1 MTGGQD
7 NPAFKKNFKFLV
19 KKVVCKW
26 PRRPSSRNDITAF
39 ENWYGSSCNTSHVT
53 EASNPILHSTP
64 PLH

>member
-7 NPAFKKNFKFLV
+7 SPAFKKNIKFLV

-39 ENWYGSSCNTSHVT
+39 ENWYGSSWNISH
-53 EASNPILHSTP
+53 AH
-64 PLH
+64 